1 MDETTGP
8 ALELTGYDP
17 RARALVWY
25 LDHFR
30 RRWHDA
36 SEDDVRRAYRS
47 DDPVPPARRL
57 RIDRGLA
64 EKMPPLDL
72 DQVRAV
78 SDHEAI
84 ARLRDAQGRG
94 WRVRA
99 IMHPPEPDRLRWAFL
114 TREPPPGVVIRPCTP
129 SEGPALAALE
139 RRVPIVDG
147 EVRRVYDRGEDYF
160 AATAVPDEHLVLGAE
175 MEGALVGMYGQV
187 RHPARAAGRLLRVGY
202 LRHLRVDPRA
212 RGRGILSALVGAS
225 GESAVPHC
233 DAPWSLT
240 GASNDTVDRRGMQ
253 DTGRSPAVQLRVD
266 ARAAATRI
274 GLPSPPGPAD
284 AEAIAAFLD
293 RSIGALELT
302 RPWTPE
308 DVSAR
313 VETVGL
319 RYGWDRLAFTG
330 EALLGVERT
339 PVAVET
345 QSPAGTSIRRR
356 VLAFDVAA
364 LPGCESQLEGLV
376 RAWCSRL
383 AEEGI
388 DDLLIMVSSPTLR
401 RVLEPIASQVTPFN
415 LNHDFAVAIDAA
427 ARGYSIDGMLF

>member
-1 MDETTGP
+1 MYEATGQV
-8 ALELTGYDP
+8 LELTGHDP
-17 RARALVWY
+17 RARALAWY

-36 SEDDVRRAYRS
+36 SEDDVRMAYRS
-47 DDPVPPARRL
+47 DDPIPPAQRL
-57 RIDRGLA
+57 RVDRGLA
-64 EKMPPLDL
+64 EKVPPLDL
-72 DQVRAV
+72 DQVLAV

-84 ARLRDAQGRG
+84 ARLHDAQGRR

-114 TREPPPGVVIRPCTP
+114 TQEPPPGVVIRPCAP

-147 EVRRVYDRGEDYF
+147 EVRRVYDRGGDYF
-160 AATAVPDEHLVLGAE
+160 AAAAVPDEHQVLGAE
-175 MEGALVGMYGQV
+175 MDGALVGMYGQV
-187 RHPARAAGRLLRVGY
+187 RHPARAAGRLLRVAY

-225 GESAVPHC
+225 GESAVPRC

-240 GASNDTVDRRGMQ
+240 GASNDAVDRRGMQ
-253 DTGRSPAVQLRVD
+253 DSARSPAVQLRVD
-266 ARAAATRI
+266 VRAAAKCVA
-274 GLPSPPGPAD
+274 LPCPPSPAD
-284 AEAIAAFLD
+284 AEAIAAFLH
-293 RSIGALELT
+293 RSMGALELS
-302 RPWTPE
+302 RPWAPE

-313 VETVGL
+313 IETVGH

-330 EALLGVERT
+330 VALLGVERT
-339 PVAVET
+339 PVTVET
-345 QSPAGTSIRRR
+345 QSPAGISIRRQ
-356 VLAFDVAA
+356 VLAFDVAS
-364 LPGCESQLEGLV
+364 LPGRESQLEGLV

-383 AEEGI
+383 AEEGV
-388 DDLLIMVSSPTLR
+388 DDLLIMVSSPAVR
-401 RVLEPIASQVTPFN
+401 RLLEPIASHTTSFN
-415 LNHDFAVAIDAA
+415 LNHDFAVASDAE